1 MILYAREEVIIL
13 STGSRIAL
21 MRTARRWSQTYLAR
35 QVGTNVSS
43 VKDWE
48 SDVSL
53 PAGNNLKKLAMLFST
68 TTDYLLEIESSSVIV
83 LRGLS
88 EHDIFRA
95 QALIQTFIDTAV
107 PSMTHDNDEA

>member
-1 MILYAREEVIIL
+1 
-13 STGSRIAL
+13 
-21 MRTARRWSQTYLAR
+21 
-35 QVGTNVSS
+35 
-43 VKDWE
+43 
-48 SDVSL
+48 
-53 PAGNNLKKLAMLFST
+53 MLFST